1 MRDVRGTRWAHD
13 FAQDVRYGA
22 RNLRRSPGLLVAAV
36 LSMGLGI
43 GANTA
48 IFSLVDAVLLRALPV
63 PRRRSSWSSTATPS
77 PIRSGRRCGGW
88 RRAFSSGALAWSEER
103 LDLSNGGETDPASGL
118 WVSGSFFE
126 TLGVQPALGR
136 LIDGRRSPRRRSDGP
151 TVAISHA
158 FWQRRFGGD
167 PAVIGR
173 TLAINRVPFT
183 IVGVVPAR
191 FLGPSS
197 AAPSTWRFRS
207 ARSTWSAPGGYQ
219 SRSMAA
225 RRGGSA

>member
-1 MRDVRGTRWAHD
+1 
-13 FAQDVRYGA
+13 
-22 RNLRRSPGLLVAAV
+22 
-36 LSMGLGI
+36 MGLGI

-63 PRRRSSWSSTATPS
+63 RAPQELVVLDNDSFTNPIWEEMRRLAP
-77 PIRSGRRCGGW
+77 
-88 RRAFSSGALAWSEER
+88 AFSSGALAWSEER

-126 TLGVQPALGR
+126 TLGVQPAAR
-136 LIDGRRSPRRRSDGP
+136 PPDRPGRRSPRRRADGP

-173 TLAINRVPFT
+173 TLAIDRVPFT

-191 FLGPSS
+191 FPRRRRS
-197 AAPSTWRFRS
+197 AAPSTWRSRS
-207 ARSTWSAPGGYQ
+207 ARWTW
-219 SRSMAA
+219 
-225 RRGGSA
+225 